1 MYVIKVHFKT
11 LIHVDTVI
19 MQYLQKVCL
28 KILAVFLCYRL
39 PDPCQG
45 SGVPCEQTY
54 SFRHTLNL
62 TSDSAL
68 FAVSIIVRN

>member
-28 KILAVFLCYRL
+28 KILAVFRCYRL
-39 PDPCQG
+39 LDPCQG
-45 SGVPCEQTY
+45 SGVPCERPY
-54 SFRHTLNL
+54 SFHHKLTL

-68 FAVSIIVRN
+68 FTVSIIVYN